1 MSTIK
6 INDHSVAVVRSAR
19 RKTIAIKIQDG
30 NVTVHLPKLMPLWL
44 AKQFVMRKQQ
54 WIEDKLKNFQQ
65 RPPKRQFIE
74 GELQPF
80 MGEQYPLH
88 IIQEPQRQRLH
99 VLLDQQKLVIMA
111 PPNVTALQIRQ
122 ALTRWYRRQ
131 AESLLPE
138 RVKQL
143 AEQTSLRPNLVQIK
157 SYKARWGSC
166 TMRGDIQLNWQLV
179 QATQSINDYVI
190 IHELCHLRQHNHS
203 KAFWDLVEQF
213 DPNFREHRRWLK
225 QHGHQLVI

>member
-6 INDHSVAVVRSAR
+6 INDHYVAVVRSAR

-30 NVTVHLPKLMPLWL
+30 NVTVRLPKLMPLWL

-143 AEQTSLRPNLVQIK
+143 AEQTSLRPNQVQIK

>member
-1 MSTIK
+1 
-6 INDHSVAVVRSAR
+6 
-19 RKTIAIKIQDG
+19 
-30 NVTVHLPKLMPLWL
+30 
-44 AKQFVMRKQQ
+44 
-54 WIEDKLKNFQQ
+54 
-65 RPPKRQFIE
+65 
-74 GELQPF
+74 
-80 MGEQYPLH
+80 
-88 IIQEPQRQRLH
+88 
-99 VLLDQQKLVIMA
+99 
-111 PPNVTALQIRQ
+111 
-122 ALTRWYRRQ
+122 

>member
-54 WIEDKLKNFQQ
+54 WIEDKLKKFQQ
-65 RPPKRQFIE
+65 R
-74 GELQPF
+74 PF

-122 ALTRWYRRQ
+122 ALARWYRRQ

>member
-1 MSTIK
+1 M
-6 INDHSVAVVRSAR
+6 
-19 RKTIAIKIQDG
+19 
-30 NVTVHLPKLMPLWL
+30 TVHLPKLMPLWL

-54 WIEDKLKNFQQ
+54 WIEAKLRHYQQ
-65 RPPKRQFIE
+65 RSPERQFVE

-88 IIQEPQRQRLH
+88 IIHQPQRQRLH
-99 VLLDQQKLVIMA
+99 VQFDQQKLLIMA
-111 PPNVTALQIRQ
+111 PEHVTPLQIRQ
-122 ALTRWYRRQ
+122 ALSRWYRRQ
-131 AESLLPE
+131 AEALLTE

-143 AEQTSLRPNLVQIK
+143 AEQTGLLPNQVQIK

-166 TMRGDIQLNWQLV
+166 NVRGDIQLNWQLV

-190 IHELCHLRQHNHS
+190 IHELCHLQQHNHS

-213 DPNFREHRRWLK
+213 DPDFREHRSWLK
-225 QHGHQLVI
+225 HHGHQLVI